1 MFGYAAMF
9 DFLQF
14 FQKDQNI
21 VAIGFYRYLY
31 FILIRKHLFH
41 AYIVSDFGRG
51 EQAIKVLKKF
61 LFFLT
66 YLRKYVKIK
75 ISIKQEETGM
85 KYDLSAIM
93 KKAWQLVKRFGF
105 TISSALKKS
114 WRDAKTNYIAV
125 KEWFFDKEQEKAEKY
140 NVFMDF
146 ARNEDGT
153 QKIENGYIFAKV
165 EEIMKESEKA
175 IQVRV
180 STGEVVGSYKGWIC
194 WIPKSLIK

>member
-1 MFGYAAMF
+1 
-9 DFLQF
+9 
-14 FQKDQNI
+14 
-21 VAIGFYRYLY
+21 
-31 FILIRKHLFH
+31 
-41 AYIVSDFGRG
+41 
-51 EQAIKVLKKF
+51 
-61 LFFLT
+61 
-66 YLRKYVKIK
+66 
-75 ISIKQEETGM
+75 M

-114 WRDAKTNYIAV
+114 WRDAKTNYIAI

-180 STGEVVGSYKGWIC
+180 STGEVVGSYNGWIC